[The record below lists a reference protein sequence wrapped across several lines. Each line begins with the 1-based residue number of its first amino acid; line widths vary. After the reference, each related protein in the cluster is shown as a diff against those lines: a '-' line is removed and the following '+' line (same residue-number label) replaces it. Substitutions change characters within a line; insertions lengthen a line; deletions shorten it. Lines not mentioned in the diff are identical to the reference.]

1 MEGEETEGRRW
12 QRECRKKGRRREG
25 GAVEEKVVRRWGGK
39 VVGHGEVRIRR
50 DGCPSH
56 EGKRVQHGISR
67 ENPSAQLPRIEYST
81 VLLVAYTLDN
91 HAIYTVSHVCH
102 ASI

>member
-1 MEGEETEGRRW
+1 MQEGGEAG
-12 QRECRKKGRRREG
+12 GG

-56 EGKRVQHGISR
+56 EGKRVQRGVST

-81 VLLVAYTLDN
+81 VQVAYTLDN
-91 HAIYTVSHVCH
+91 HAIYMVSHMCR

>member
-1 MEGEETEGRRW
+1 MVRW
-12 QRECRKKGRRREG
+12 
-25 GAVEEKVVRRWGGK
+25 WGGK

-56 EGKRVQHGISR
+56 EGKRVQRGVST

-91 HAIYTVSHVCH
+91 HAIYLYRKSYVPCVYLIIHDRTIVD
-102 ASI
+102 ALI